1 MTGRE
6 ILYWL
11 GLRKRPAPPLVI
23 DTEELARQIRAQA
36 EVLLVSLERPNPLF
50 ERLRERDD

>member
-6 ILYWL
+6 ILYRL

-23 DTEELARQIRAQA
+23 DMEHLGRLIRAQA
-36 EVLLVSLERPNPLF
+36 EVLRVSLERPNPLF

>member
-23 DTEELARQIRAQA
+23 DTEELARQLRAQA